1 MASAAINGAYYY
13 FDLSTW
19 NLRLGDAAGPEAA
32 LASFG
37 LIERID
43 HIPYHVFH
51 LLNHKLRDTI
61 AGVDFKKVVR
71 IEINERDLKLPT
83 IMAINEARGIE
94 NGNALLDGKAASGL
108 HKACI
113 SLRYRDSK
121 TGGNKRTLE
130 RSERHMLGSTKIHAG
145 VARIGVRGNSH
156 VIRQAGDID
165 RKLLRQ
171 KTLPPFVKRRQ
182 NNS

>member
-1 MASAAINGAYYY
+1 MTSAAINGAYYC

-19 NLRLGDAAGPEAA
+19 NLRLGNAAGSEAA

-61 AGVDFKKVVR
+61 AGVDFKAVVR
-71 IEINERDLKLPT
+71 IEIDKRNLKLPT
-83 IMAINEARGIE
+83 IMAVNEARGIE

-108 HKACI
+108 HKARI
-113 SLRYRDSK
+113 SLRYRDGK
-121 TGGNKRTLE
+121 TGGNKGTLE
-130 RSERHMLGSTKIHAG
+130 RGERHMLSGTKTPYRRHL
-145 VARIGVRGNSH
+145 
-156 VIRQAGDID
+156 D
-165 RKLLRQ
+165 RHTRE
-171 KTLPPFVKRRQ
+171 
-182 NNS
+182 